1 MLHPNLEFYH
11 RNKKRQNGR
20 SQSMEPQSSFA
31 TSETEVTTVPSCQES
46 ESRLFV
52 VSETTQDFRL

>member
-1 MLHPNLEFYH
+1 
-11 RNKKRQNGR
+11 
-20 SQSMEPQSSFA
+20 MEPQSSFA